1 MIRCSG
7 KNITQSF
14 TGESILTNITFEIKA
29 GERIGIVGRNGSGKT
44 TLLRLL
50 ASEETPTSGH
60 IHWKKGT
67 AIGYL
72 AQIPHYP
79 KEMTVREV
87 LLTAF
92 ENLRAME
99 KELIELEKQ
108 MADERDE
115 QALMKLASLYGE
127 KQEHF
132 SAVGGYEIESQLNK
146 VACGLHLMA
155 LLDTAFNSISGGEK
169 TKVCLAVLLL
179 KKPDLLLLDEPT
191 NHLDLE
197 AVEWLTGFLK
207 GVDGTVVIVSHD
219 RYFLDDTVTKIMDL
233 EEGELTI
240 YHTNYSRYVK
250 EKEKRLLDEFQKYEQ
265 QQKKIK
271 KMKEAIKR
279 LRDWANRANPPN
291 EGLHKRARNM
301 ERALQRMTKIA
312 RPPIDKKKMALH
324 LEATHRSGTDVLV
337 MDNLSKVF
345 NTKNVLQNIALH
357 LRYKERIVIIGNN
370 GAGKSTL
377 LHIILGLLTP
387 DRGSV
392 KIGSGVKIGYL
403 AQHVFHDNVLQGKSV
418 MEVYRE
424 VVAVSEEEARHHLAR
439 FLFFGYAVYK
449 NISQLSGGE
458 KMRLRLAQLMYQ
470 DINLLVLDEPTNH
483 LDIES
488 RDVLEEV
495 LESFDGTV
503 LAVSHDRYFI
513 NKLFDRVC
521 WLNKGKLHVFEGDYE
536 WAKRKMKEME
546 DVKKKEILS
555 SSTPALVSQKT
566 RRTVGEVE
574 VALEQVESQLYALE
588 EEMGSADEYQALEK
602 KREALYIELASLEE
616 DENEAVN

>member
-1 MIRCSG
+1 
-7 KNITQSF
+7 
-14 TGESILTNITFEIKA
+14 
-29 GERIGIVGRNGSGKT
+29 
-44 TLLRLL
+44 
-50 ASEETPTSGH
+50 
-60 IHWKKGT
+60 
-67 AIGYL
+67 
-72 AQIPHYP
+72 
-79 KEMTVREV
+79 
-87 LLTAF
+87 
-92 ENLRAME
+92 ME

-146 VACGLHLMA
+146 VACGLHIMA

-233 EEGELTI
+233 EESELTV

-357 LRYKERIVIIGNN
+357 LRYKERHVIIGNN

-403 AQHVFHDNVLQGKSV
+403 AQHVFHDNALQDKSV

-536 WAKRKMKEME
+536 WAKRKMKDME
-546 DVKKKEILS
+546 DVKRKEILS

-588 EEMGSADEYQALEK
+588 EEVGSADEYQALEK

-616 DENEAVN
+616 DENETVN

>member
-7 KNITQSF
+7 KNVTQSF
-14 TGESILTNITFEIKA
+14 TGESILTNISFEIKA
-29 GERIGIVGRNGSGKT
+29 GDRIGIVGRNGSGKT

-50 ASEETPTSGH
+50 ASDETPTSGH

-67 AIGYL
+67 EIGYL

-79 KEMTVREV
+79 KEMTVRDV

-99 KELIELEKQ
+99 KELIELERQ
-108 MADERDE
+108 MAEERDE
-115 QALMKLASLYGE
+115 QVLMKLASLYGE

-146 VACGLHLMA
+146 VAFGLHIMS

-197 AVEWLTGFLK
+197 AVEWLSGFLK

-219 RYFLDDTVTKIMDL
+219 RYFLDETVTKILDL
-233 EEGELTI
+233 EEGELTV

-337 MDNLSKVF
+337 IDNLSKVF
-345 NTKNVLQNIALH
+345 NTKNVLQNIVLH
-357 LRYKERIVIIGNN
+357 LRYKERTVIIGNN

-377 LHIILGLLTP
+377 LRIILGEVMP
-387 DRGSV
+387 DTGSV

-403 AQHVFHDNVLQGKSV
+403 AQHVFNDDDLQAKSV

-424 VVAVSEEEARHHLAR
+424 EVAVSEEEARHHLAR
-439 FLFFGYAVYK
+439 FLFFGYAVYRK
-449 NISQLSGGE
+449 LSQLSGGE

-470 DINLLVLDEPTNH
+470 DINLLILDEPTNH

-495 LESFDGTV
+495 LESFEGTV

-521 WLNKGKLHVFEGDYE
+521 WLNNGKMKVFDGNYE

-546 DVKKKEILS
+546 DVKERKILTS
-555 SSTPALVSQKT
+555 GTPAPVSQIK
-566 RRTVGEVE
+566 RRTVGDVE
-574 VALEQVESQLYALE
+574 VALERVESQLYE
-588 EEMGSADEYQALEK
+588 IQKDKGPADEQLILEK
-602 KREALYIELASLEE
+602 KREALYIELASVEE
-616 DENEAVN
+616 DENEELD